1 MSNIFTLI
9 IIKLE
14 LIFIKKYLIEMFVI
28 NFNYQFSL
36 LFKNNILLFLYSYV
50 RT

>member
-1 MSNIFTLI
+1 MSNVFTLI

-28 NFNYQFSL
+28 NFKGTSINCFAGDL
-36 LFKNNILLFLYSYV
+36 
-50 RT
+50 

>member
-1 MSNIFTLI
+1 MSNVFTLI

-28 NFNYQFSL
+28 NFNS
-36 LFKNNILLFLYSYV
+36 
-50 RT
+50 

>member
-1 MSNIFTLI
+1 MSNVFALI

-28 NFNYQFSL
+28 NFNS
-36 LFKNNILLFLYSYV
+36 
-50 RT
+50 